1 MKGLSKNIIALLLL
15 SWHTWSLPAQS
26 FDPHAVPLDTLLKWL
41 RPNLQDPAVDSTAYE
56 YAHIALKRAQAE
68 QESAAIA
75 TAYLFLAEWQNFH
88 FDFFGELNDSAIY
101 YDRKAIAAFEAIGDE
116 EQVAMMH
123 YFLVL
128 DLHGIGRYNEA
139 EIAAFQ
145 AIELFDALGDQVM
158 KGRLYVRL
166 SSVYHGIRDTLK
178 AIEYGEKGTTLL
190 DELGVTAYDYFV
202 YTYLAAAYDLA
213 GDYNNVIPACNRA
226 IASFEKHSGE
236 DRYWDPQYLDA
247 HQYRG
252 KAYLQLEE
260 YDKAL
265 QDFEYVLQLSER
277 YYDGS
282 HSYESYLNIG
292 QLERKR
298 GNYAAALVSLEKAQ
312 AANRSIDAEDY
323 ELAEELALVHESLG
337 DFEKALRY
345 ERQAEAGRKAI
356 LQDQITSLK
365 SELLAKY
372 ESAQKDATIESQQT
386 QLQQTRR
393 IQYLSFGVAG
403 LLVLLLGGLYYT
415 FRNNRKKNLQL
426 ATLNNNLQAT
436 NTQLDQ
442 RNAQNELLLKEI
454 HHRVKNNLE
463 TVSSLLE
470 LQSAQVE
477 DTNAQSVMQ
486 ASQSRVQSMSIIH
499 QKLYQGENLANI
511 EMRDYFN
518 NLGDSL
524 LDTFDAW
531 EQVSIEYDMPELELD
546 VDTAMPIGLI
556 VNELVTNA
564 LKYAFPDGEEKGE
577 IRIQLKWQSDN
588 TLYLQVSD
596 NGIGKQAGLS
606 PKGTGFGSQLVQLLT
621 RQLNGSMQESEEEG
635 LVTTFLFR
643 P

>member
-1 MKGLSKNIIALLLL
+1 MRKVNQYLILLLFSSCYL
-15 SWHTWSLPAQS
+15 CSLPAQS
-26 FDPHAVPLDTLLKWL
+26 FDPHAVPLDTLLELL
-41 RPNLQDPAVDSTAYE
+41 RPNLQDPALDSTAYQ
-56 YAHIALKRAQAE
+56 YAHIALKRAKAE
-68 QESAAIA
+68 RDSVALAE
-75 TAYLFLAEWQNFH
+75 AYLFLAEWQNFH

-101 YDRKAIAAFEAIGDE
+101 YDYKAIAAFEAIGEE

-139 EIAAFQ
+139 ETAAFQ
-145 AIELFDALGDQVM
+145 AIELFDALGDEVM

-166 SSVYHGIRDTLK
+166 SSVYQGIQDTLK
-178 AIEYGEKGTTLL
+178 AVEYGEKGTALL
-190 DELGVTAYDYFV
+190 DKLGVTDFDFFV

-213 GDYNNVIPACNRA
+213 GAHNKVIPACNRA
-226 IASFEKHSGE
+226 IASFEEHSGE

-252 KAYLQLEE
+252 QAYLQLEK

-265 QDFEYVLQLSER
+265 QDFKYVLQLSEQ
-277 YYDGS
+277 YSDGS
-282 HSYESYLNIG
+282 HSYKSYLNIG

-298 GNYAAALVSLEKAQ
+298 GNYATALASLEKAQ
-312 AANRSIDAEDY
+312 AANRDIDVEDY

-337 DFEKALRY
+337 DFEKALAY
-345 ERQAEAGRKAI
+345 ERQAEAGRKTV
-356 LQDQITSLK
+356 LQDQINSLK

-372 ESAQKDATIESQQT
+372 ESEEKDATIESQQT
-386 QLQQTRR
+386 ELQQTRR
-393 IQYLSFGVAG
+393 IQYLSFGIVS

-415 FRNNRKKNLQL
+415 FRNNRRRNQQLQELNDDL
-426 ATLNNNLQAT
+426 AAINS
-436 NTQLDQ
+436 QLDR

-499 QKLYQGENLANI
+499 QKLYQGENLASI

-524 LDTFDAW
+524 LDTYDAW
-531 EQVSIEYDMPELELD
+531 EQVTIAYDMPEIELD
-546 VDTAMPIGLI
+546 VDTAIPIGLI

-564 LKYAFPDGEEKGE
+564 LKYAFPDSGKGA
-577 IRIQLKWQSDN
+577 IRIQLQQQSDN
-588 TLYLQVSD
+588 ALHLRVSD
-596 NGIGKQAGLS
+596 NGIGKQSGLS

-621 RQLNGSMQESEEEG
+621 RQLNGTMQESSEEG
-635 LVTTFLFR
+635 LGTTFLFR